1 MTGAAK
7 RKAERDC
14 SDERSILRRVS
25 PELALSRRGQS
36 YWRCRFLGGKADLQP
51 TSPKRRECLK
61 RTSFPQFRLNTCLI
75 TRPTVKSLL
84 GINNP
89 WPMLRLA

>member
-36 YWRCRFLGGKADLQP
+36 YWRCRFLGV
-51 TSPKRRECLK
+51 KRTYSRHRRNDTNDLK